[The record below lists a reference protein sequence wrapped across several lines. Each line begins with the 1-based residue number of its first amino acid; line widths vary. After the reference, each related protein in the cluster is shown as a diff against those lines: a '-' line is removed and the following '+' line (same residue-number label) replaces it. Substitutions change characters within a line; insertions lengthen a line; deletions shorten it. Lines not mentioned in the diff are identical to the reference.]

1 MTTSEPRY
9 TPVDFTEEER
19 PRAAAPK
26 VRPGKNRKGLLLTVV
41 GGVVVIAVAAVVAV
55 LVFPSSPKT
64 HAQIGADLQHGAVL
78 SQSGDAAGAITQF
91 QQVISESPK
100 DFEVYAAVAHFDIG
114 AIHQANGDLQ
124 DAITSYEAAI
134 QLAPRYTAAMY
145 NLAIA
150 LTPSNPTLAA
160 QYYQQILSI
169 KPGDAN
175 TLFNLGLLTYDS
187 GNHGGGIAY
196 LKAAIKVDPSFA
208 SKVPANIKIPASTK

>member
-9 TPVDFTEEER
+9 TPVDFSEEER
-19 PRAAAPK
+19 PQVAMQEA
-26 VRPGKNRKGLLLTVV
+26 RPSGNRKGLILSVV

-55 LVFPSSPKT
+55 LVFSTSPKT

-78 SQSGDAAGAITQF
+78 AQSGDTAGAIAQF

-100 DFEVYAAVAHFDIG
+100 DFEVYAAVANFDIG

-124 DAITSYEAAI
+124 NAITSYESAI
-134 QLAPRYTAAMY
+134 QLAPKYTAAMF

-160 QYYQQILSI
+160 QYYQEILSI

-175 TLFNLGLLTYDS
+175 TLFNLGILTYDS
-187 GNHGGGIAY
+187 GNHSGGIAY
-196 LKAAIKVDPSFA
+196 LKAAIKLDPTFA
-208 SKVPANIKIPASTK
+208 PKIPSNIKIPASKK